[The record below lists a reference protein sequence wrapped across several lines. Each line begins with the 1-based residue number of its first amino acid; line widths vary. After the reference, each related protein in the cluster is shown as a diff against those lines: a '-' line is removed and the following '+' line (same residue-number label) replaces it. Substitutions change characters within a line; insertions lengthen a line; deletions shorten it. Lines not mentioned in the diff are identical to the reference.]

1 MADLQVLNGPLQW
14 QTLRVNGPRF
24 MIGRKESC
32 HLVLKD
38 GWISREHSV
47 IVETSA
53 GEFMVQDL
61 DSENGIF
68 VNGVRVTESPLSNGD
83 ILRVGRT
90 EMRFV
95 IGNPTGMLR
104 TESTVQDGV
113 PKRPL
118 NPASVT
124 VAAPLPGADLELTMH
139 SGGEKGPRT
148 DLRDRVRRLEDQL
161 LKTEQDHARLAAEN
175 AVLKR
180 ALASAG
186 LLDRTTGQID
196 LQKLRSST
204 PSPVVVGQVPFQ
216 VMNPL
221 SRGTLRGPRGKGVTL
236 PEGGPRPETAEGI
249 LKPGILGVGKAALP
263 MVTALSNLGRRAAL
277 IVEHGEL
284 PTKLPLHVPVANRP
298 WPGSIRS
305 SEGPVTEFREK
316 HLGID
321 RDFHLLVA
329 ATSEAASAQGL
340 LSLIDLLAE
349 ENLAPSRAR
358 QPASCILVRGR
369 GSAAATLGAN
379 LESVLASG
387 RVGSIFLVD
396 EALAISHSE
405 EMGDGFAATAAALDA
420 GLRLPMMTPRAG
432 RFDAEQARNL
442 WTKAGLGTIGIA
454 ATSEIS
460 PAALTATLPFAF
472 GDGLMSTAVPPSR
485 AREAWVMV
493 VVGAGMEIPP
503 TSVSEAIS
511 AGLQAVRAMVPQARL
526 ETVVYQ
532 DGGRSLRVFAWLGG
546 LPMLETLGN

>member
-95 IGNPTGMLR
+95 IGNPTGILR

-204 PSPVVVGQVPFQ
+204 PSPVVVGQAPFQ

-405 EMGDGFAATAAALDA
+405 EMGDGFAATAAALAA
-420 GLRLPMMTPRAG
+420 GLRLPMLTPRAG
-432 RFDAEQARNL
+432 RFDSVQARNL